1 MWTSFIELSRLS
13 MGVIPVLV
21 VLFTLALAVI
31 IERLYFFHRV
41 LSQGAAIEHDLK
53 RTSYRDTESLRGI
66 AARFRTA
73 LQAGLVMTGVESRS
87 EDAEAAERHIDETI
101 LEVVPRMDRNLWVL
115 DTAVTL
121 GPLLG
126 LLGTIFGMIK
136 TFNVLGAHGMGAGAG
151 AVTGG
156 IGEALVATG
165 VGLFIAIVGLIF
177 LNYFNKRVRMGVQQM
192 ELIKLTVVNR
202 LHGGGNGV
210 GAA

>member
-1 MWTSFIELSRLS
+1 MWNSFIELSNLS

-21 VLFTLALAVI
+21 VLFTVALAVI

-41 LSQGAAIEHDLK
+41 LSQGAAMEHDLK
-53 RTSYRDTESLRGI
+53 LVAYRAVDELRRVVTKFPG
-66 AARFRTA
+66 A
-73 LQAGLVMTGVESRS
+73 LQTGLVTMALSSQAES
-87 EDAEAAERHIDETI
+87 AEAAERHIDETI
-101 LEVVPRMDRNLWVL
+101 LEVVPVMDRNLWVL

-136 TFNVLGAHGMGAGAG
+136 TFDVLGAQGMGAGAV

-177 LNYFNKRVRMGVQQM
+177 LNHFNKRVRLGVQQM
-192 ELIKLTVVNR
+192 ELIKITVVNR
-202 LHGGGNGV
+202 LHGGGT
-210 GAA
+210 A

>member
-1 MWTSFIELSRLS
+1 MWNSFIELAALS

-21 VLFTLALAVI
+21 GLFTVALAVI
-31 IERLYFFHRV
+31 IERLWFFHRV
-41 LSQGAAIEHDLK
+41 LSQGAAIERDLK
-53 RTSYRDTESLRGI
+53 RTSYRDLDGMRAI
-66 AARFRTA
+66 AGRFGTA
-73 LQAGLVMTGVESRS
+73 LQAGLVTTALASKADGAES
-87 EDAEAAERHIDETI
+87 AERHIDETI
-101 LEVVPRMDRNLWVL
+101 LDVVPKMDRNLWVL

-126 LLGTIFGMIK
+126 LLGTIFGMMK
-136 TFNVLGAHGMGAGAG
+136 TFNVLGGEGLGAGVS

-177 LNYFNKRVRMGVQQM
+177 LNYFNKRVRLGVQQM

-202 LHGGGNGV
+202 LHGNGI
-210 GAA
+210 A

>member
-1 MWTSFIELSRLS
+1 MWNSFIELSNLS

-21 VLFTLALAVI
+21 VLFTVALAVI
-31 IERLYFFHRV
+31 IERLWFFHRV
-41 LSQGAAIEHDLK
+41 LSQGAAMEHDLK
-53 RTSYRDTESLRGI
+53 LVGYRAFDELRRVVTKFPG
-66 AARFRTA
+66 A
-73 LQAGLVMTGVESRS
+73 LQTGLVTMALSSQAES
-87 EDAEAAERHIDETI
+87 AEAAERHIDETI
-101 LEVVPRMDRNLWVL
+101 LEVVPVMDRNLWVL

-136 TFNVLGAHGMGAGAG
+136 TFDVLGAQGMGAGAG

-177 LNYFNKRVRMGVQQM
+177 LNHFNKRVRLGVQQM
-192 ELIKLTVVNR
+192 ELIKITVVNR
-202 LHGGGNGV
+202 LHGGGTQQ
-210 GAA
+210 A

>member
-1 MWTSFIELSRLS
+1 MWNSFVELAALS
-13 MGVIPVLV
+13 MGVIPVLL
-21 VLFTLALAVI
+21 VLFTVALAVI

-41 LSQGAAIEHDLK
+41 LSQGAAMEHDLK
-53 RTSYRDTESLRGI
+53 LAGYRAIDELNRVVTKFPG
-66 AARFRTA
+66 A
-73 LQAGLVMTGVESRS
+73 LQTGLVKMALSS
-87 EDAEAAERHIDETI
+87 QAPDAESAERHVDETI
-101 LEVVPRMDRNLWVL
+101 LEVVPVMDRNLWVL

-136 TFNVLGAHGMGAGAG
+136 TFDVLGAQGMGAGAG

-165 VGLFIAIVGLIF
+165 LGLFVAIIGLIF
-177 LNYFNKRVRMGVQQM
+177 LNHFNKRVRLGVQQM

-202 LHGGGNGV
+202 LHGGGV
-210 GAA
+210 A

>member
-1 MWTSFIELSRLS
+1 MWNSFIELSTLS

-21 VLFTLALAVI
+21 VLFTIGLAVV
-31 IERLYFFHRV
+31 IERLWFFHRV
-41 LSQGAAIEHDLK
+41 LSQGAAIERDLK
-53 RTSYRDTESLRGI
+53 KTAYGDIGSLE
-66 AARFRTA
+66 AVASRFGGAIQASLVTTA
-73 LQAGLVMTGVESRS
+73 VQSKAQ
-87 EDAEAAERHIDETI
+87 DAETAERHIDESI
-101 LEVVPRMDRNLWVL
+101 LEVVPVMDRNLWVL

-136 TFNVLGAHGMGAGAG
+136 TFDVLGTSGMGAGAG

-177 LNYFNKRVRMGVQQM
+177 LNYFNKRVRLGVQQM

-202 LHGGGNGV
+202 LHGSGPR
-210 GAA
+210 

>member
-1 MWTSFIELSRLS
+1 MWNSFIELSTLS

-21 VLFTLALAVI
+21 VLFTVGLAVV
-31 IERLYFFHRV
+31 IERLWFFHRV
-41 LSQGAAIEHDLK
+41 LNQGAAIEHDLK
-53 RTSYRDTESLRGI
+53 RTGYRDLDGLRAV
-66 AARFRTA
+66 AARFPGAMQSVLVTTGA
-73 LQAGLVMTGVESRS
+73 DSQAV
-87 EDAEAAERHIDETI
+87 DAEAAERHIDESI
-101 LEVVPRMDRNLWVL
+101 LEVVPVMDRNLWVL

-136 TFNVLGAHGMGAGAG
+136 TFNVRGNQGVGAGAG

-177 LNYFNKRVRMGVQQM
+177 LNYFNKRVRLGVQQM
-192 ELIKLTVVNR
+192 ELIKITVVNR
-202 LHGGGNGV
+202 LHGGG
-210 GAA
+210 AR